1 MQHRLFR
8 ISRRTKWLSRRGL
21 RNAIQWESFGSHSP
35 SDFDG
40 NGEPSSQ
47 LRVLGT
53 QSRKDPDSQSTPESK
68 AIRVPWLPDR
78 LSPGAGGSKPPLLAH
93 GARWDELF
101 RGSTGARHLQLFAFL
116 SLVLTLL
123 ALVAGLYLFVNTGGD
138 FHELQSSVAFAEV
151 QARLC
156 NAYAFSTSAT
166 IVLLVCTPGGAAV
179 VLLSEGRAR

>member
-1 MQHRLFR
+1 LVLAALLIDGKDFCGDGSHLGHILRLTSTEMGNR
-8 ISRRTKWLSRRGL
+8 LH
-21 RNAIQWESFGSHSP
+21 SFGYWELNREKTRIVNLRRNRKRLEFLGYQIGLAPVRADRSRHYWRM
-35 SDFDG
+35 
-40 NGEPSSQ
+40 EPAGMSYFAA
-47 LRVLGT
+47 VLG
-53 QSRKDPDSQSTPESK
+53 PDTSSF
-68 AIRVPWLPDR
+68 
-78 LSPGAGGSKPPLLAH
+78 LLFYH
-93 GARWDELF
+93 WF
-101 RGSTGARHLQLFAFL
+101 
-116 SLVLTLL
+116 LTLL